1 MCLSGSLYLQSL
13 CENNPDTRE
22 NQISSGK
29 GTEASRRLLSS
40 SASAAT
46 FPDELEEIKT
56 SECPRVDEE
65 CQQFLSS
72 LFLQGLTMLCASHSL
87 NILPSEGQW
96 GRAFDLCAPG
106 PVFST
111 GTASP

>member
-1 MCLSGSLYLQSL
+1 MCLSGPLYLQSL

-72 LFLQGLTMLCASHSL
+72 RFLQGLTMLCASHSL

-96 GRAFDLCAPG
+96 G
-106 PVFST
+106 
-111 GTASP
+111 